1 MATSK
6 LTKPQLISKIKEF
19 KEYENKKES
28 TLNINRKEILIDILE
43 KLTGKPITE
52 IEADVVTK
60 PSINSNQTVQKST
73 RNTRSTKSIDT
84 ELEFDVED
92 PFSLEED
99 PYSDL
104 YMKDESFDNW

>member
-73 RNTRSTKSIDT
+73 RNTRST